1 MGWGREEGAG
11 EGSSRMAVI
20 PEGCLGGGS
29 AGGCE
34 SGWTGDGSVAA
45 GASRFASYD
54 AADHYK
60 KMFDGQAYYPKLH
73 PGVKNV
79 GIIACTHLYMLL
91 DAVNN
96 KCKLPSMSVQQAN
109 TLKSVQNSGHWK
121 PDAMAADHAMADA
134 MAKGISV
141 FLIRWPVR
149 VFIPRVIEIISK
161 ADNLSQNAAGPH
173 QEHAVLSEIL
183 TAAELCKAN
192 GGEIE
197 YARIRKIA
205 FESNPPCKNIEEEL
219 VNIVKY
225 CSGKDNKPLWEFLK
239 CHRDYRPMGRLTAE
253 CYDGTVKL
261 FKYGHYLS
269 YAFLKYLLNS
279 CANSYTV
286 NVPAASAATG
296 VCKTLIGKKPKPDS
310 GIDPAKKDRRVN
322 K

>member
-1 MGWGREEGAG
+1 
-11 EGSSRMAVI
+11 MAVI
-20 PEGCLGGGS
+20 LEGCLGGGS

-34 SGWTGDGSVAA
+34 SGRTGDGSVTA

-60 KMFDGQAYYPKLH
+60 TTFDGQEYYPRLQ
-73 PGVKNV
+73 PGVKSV

-96 KCKLPSMSVQQAN
+96 KCKLPSM
-109 TLKSVQNSGHWK
+109 TLEQTNVLKGMQNGGHWK

-134 MAKGISV
+134 MTKGISV

-149 VFIPRVIEIISK
+149 VFCPRAIDIISK
-161 ADNLSQNAAGPH
+161 ADNLTQNAAGPH

-183 TAAELCKAN
+183 TAAELRKAN
-192 GGEIE
+192 RGEID
-197 YARIRKIA
+197 YAKIRKIA
-205 FESNPPCKNIEEEL
+205 FESSPPCKNIEEEL
-219 VNIVKY
+219 VNIVRY

-239 CHRDYRPMGRLTAE
+239 CHRDHRPMGRLSAE

-261 FKYGHYLS
+261 FKHGHYTS
-269 YAFLKYLLNS
+269 YAFLKYLLQS
-279 CANSYTV
+279 CPNPYTV
-286 NVPAASAATG
+286 NVLAASAATSL
-296 VCKTLIGKKPKPDS
+296 CKTLIGKKPKT
-310 GIDPAKKDRRVN
+310 IDPAKKDRRVHN